1 MINNIIKIK
10 KKFFLNKN
18 FYNLIIKIGKQK
30 NKFLKNKFLIINCV
44 INTWV
49 KIIFNYYYYFF
60 GYSNSI
66 FLSGILK
73 ILFKIINKNVKK
85 NILILLNFDFLLIL
99 KIKKKITN
107 FKKESINIVINYI
120 NNVINYN

>member
-49 KIIFNYYYYFF
+49 KIIFNYYYFFF

-120 NNVINYN
+120 NNIINYN

>member
-49 KIIFNYYYYFF
+49 KIIFNYYYFFF